1 MMQDVTPGASVGGKD
16 MNRAEYEVMFQA
28 EDTHWWYSGMERITR
43 GLLDAYLV
51 AGTAREGLRILDAG
65 CGTGA
70 VMKYLSAYG
79 QVTGFD
85 FSAEALRFSR
95 QRDLTRLARASVSH
109 IPFGDRQFDL
119 VVSFDVI
126 CELGVDDEAALVECR
141 RVLKPGGLLLLRLP
155 AYSWLRGSHD
165 RAVHIRHRYTRR
177 ELATKFEQC
186 GMEPVHL
193 SYANTFLFPLAALK
207 RLSERVLRVDQ
218 ARSDLTLDAG
228 PFNPLLRAILSAE
241 APAIRSIGLPFG
253 LTVVGLAR
261 VKPAPGPLPAACA
274 CGA

>member
-1 MMQDVTPGASVGGKD
+1 
-16 MNRAEYEVMFQA
+16 MFKA
-28 EDTHWWYSGMERITR
+28 EDSHWWYFGMERITR

-51 AGTAREGLRILDAG
+51 AGTAPQGLQILDAG

-70 VMKYLSAYG
+70 VMKYLSPYG
-79 QVTGFD
+79 RVTGFD

-95 QRDLTRLARASVSH
+95 QRGLTRLAQASVAGM
-109 IPFGDRQFDL
+109 PFRDRQFDL

-126 CELGVDDEAALVECR
+126 CDVGVDDETALLECL

-155 AYSWLRGSHD
+155 AYRWLRGSHD
-165 RAVHIRHRYTRR
+165 RAVHNRHRYTRG
-177 ELATKFEQC
+177 ELAAKLQRC
-186 GMEPVHL
+186 GLEPVHL
-193 SYANTFLFPLAALK
+193 SYANTLLFPLAVLK

-218 ARSDLTLDAG
+218 ATSDLALDPG
-228 PFNPLLRAILSAE
+228 PFNRVLRAVLSAE

-261 VKPAPGPLPAACA
+261 RRECD
-274 CGA
+274 